1 MHLLKK
7 PDLNHAVNAI
17 LHFFVEV
24 TWLFKINLYFHE
36 AFNQLLAS
44 SSRKCE
50 MTRLSSRV
58 KRTQASRSSS
68 LSKERYFSKVLKWE
82 VNCAL
87 ADRCNCDEKWILA
100 RKKSKHILSWH
111 FTSPNW
117 KEILSKFLFL
127 PMPTFDEGAFYHR
140 QTQRSSHNL
149 GHLSVRVHIGSGERR
164 DVDWVA
170 NWLIARWIDD
180 VSQSLWINI
189 WTCIIKNT
197 RQKHKRDSTA
207 RNTQLKNNGSRKR
220 Y

>member
-1 MHLLKK
+1 MDFLKRSFLFSTSFYYAIFISTTSLSSYVIRIAYFALFEFSILAVH
-7 PDLNHAVNAI
+7 LNHAVKAI

-50 MTRLSSRV
+50 MTRLSSRF

-100 RKKSKHILSWH
+100 RKKSKHILSCH
-111 FTSPNW
+111 FTSQH
-117 KEILSKFLFL
+117 
-127 PMPTFDEGAFYHR
+127 T
-140 QTQRSSHNL
+140 
-149 GHLSVRVHIGSGERR
+149 
-164 DVDWVA
+164 
-170 NWLIARWIDD
+170 
-180 VSQSLWINI
+180 SL
-189 WTCIIKNT
+189 KG
-197 RQKHKRDSTA
+197 DP
-207 RNTQLKNNGSRKR
+207 
-220 Y
+220 

>member
-24 TWLFKINLYFHE
+24 TWLFKINLYFHK

-100 RKKSKHILSWH
+100 RKKSKHILSCH
-111 FTSPNW
+111 FTSQQIHVVW
-117 KEILSKFLFL
+117 KVLNMSGNNVWPQASSFQKLAKSTIYWLFL
-127 PMPTFDEGAFYHR
+127 
-140 QTQRSSHNL
+140 N
-149 GHLSVRVHIGSGERR
+149 
-164 DVDWVA
+164 
-170 NWLIARWIDD
+170 
-180 VSQSLWINI
+180 
-189 WTCIIKNT
+189 
-197 RQKHKRDSTA
+197 
-207 RNTQLKNNGSRKR
+207 
-220 Y
+220 